1 MRRRHLL
8 PRRQRG
14 RHIELRSSHGIV
26 VVSGRRPQVSL
37 YAVLVA
43 LGVVA
48 FLTTC
53 FWRLYK
59 LTVSARP
66 QDMLPIATSSSADAG
81 LKGRTLRQQDIA
93 ALPVFVHGADG
104 CSRGAPSVE
113 CAVCLAEISDGERGR
128 LLPGCG
134 HRFHVACIDQWFRA
148 NSTCPLCRAVAVV
161 GQEGAVEACKAGS
174 AQVVVVVRS

>member
-1 MRRRHLL
+1 MDSPSSSLD
-8 PRRQRG
+8 G
-14 RHIELRSSHGIV
+14 DLRFY
-26 VVSGRRPQVSL
+26 L

-43 LGVVA
+43 LGLVA
-48 FLTTC
+48 FLATC

-66 QDMLPIATSSSADAG
+66 QDMMPVATPSSADAAG

-104 CSRGAPSVE
+104 CGGGGAPSVE

-128 LLPGCG
+128 LLPWCG
-134 HRFHVACIDQWFRA
+134 HRFHVACIDRWFRA
-148 NSTCPLCRAVAVV
+148 NSTCPLCRAAAVV
-161 GQEGAVEACKAGS
+161 GQEGAVVEASKAGS